1 MQRRSQMSRPRR
13 NRRSNMK
20 TRVGV
25 VATALVLGGGA
36 VAAVVASHGSGPAAA
51 LSASYNSRYHMSG
64 MTEWNTLDSAMNGWG
79 SSMGTSLNQL
89 ASVNQETLSQTT
101 QHSKSLDVQR
111 GIVVFASQHFL
122 ILQSKDGSLH
132 LWALSGHTQF
142 ENVATSMTGTTALTA
157 SSSASTQAVME
168 GQMVPAVVMMAG
180 DATTAAG
187 MLTPSYHPQTT
198 TIQVAGT
205 DLTVTVTITRNMATM
220 SQTATVPTSGFPMA
234 DPTTMTMS
242 AWSTAA
248 GSMTNLARGDLAM
261 IVGSRSHG
269 LLHASIILYTPLSVS
284 DVGGYL
290 GKGNP
295 PHPATSATAA
305 PTAEATHW

>member
-13 NRRSNMK
+13 NSRSNMK
-20 TRVGV
+20 TRLGV
-25 VATALVLGGGA
+25 VGTALVLGGGA

-51 LSASYNSRYHMSG
+51 LSASYNSRYHMAG

-79 SSMGTSLNQL
+79 SSMGTSLSQL
-89 ASVNQETLSQTT
+89 ASVNQETFSQTT

-122 ILQSKDGSLH
+122 ILQSKDGGLH
-132 LWALSGHTQF
+132 LWALSGNTQF
-142 ENVATSMTGTTALTA
+142 QNVATSMTGTTALTA
-157 SSSASTQAVME
+157 SSSASTQAVMD

-187 MLTPSYHPQTT
+187 MLTPSYHPQTVT
-198 TIQVAGT
+198 VQVAGT
-205 DLTVTVTITRNMATM
+205 DLTVTVTITRNTATM
-220 SQTATVPTSGFPMA
+220 SQTATVPTSGFPMP
-234 DPTTMTMS
+234 DPTMMTMS
-242 AWSTAA
+242 AWSTA
-248 GSMTNLARGDLAM
+248 GGMTNLARGDLAM
-261 IVGSRSHG
+261 VVGSRSHG
-269 LLHASIILYTPLSVS
+269 LLHASIVLYTPLSVS

-295 PHPATSATAA
+295 PHQATAA

>member
-13 NRRSNMK
+13 NGRSNMK
-20 TRVGV
+20 TRLGV

-36 VAAVVASHGSGPAAA
+36 VAAVVASHGASPAAA
-51 LSASYNSRYHMSG
+51 LSASYNSRYMNG

-79 SSMGTSLNQL
+79 SSMGTSLGQL
-89 ASVNQETLSQTT
+89 ASVNQQTFSQTT

-142 ENVATSMTGTTALTA
+142 ENVATSTMGTTALTA
-157 SSSASTQAVME
+157 SSSASTQAVMD
-168 GQMVPAVVMMAG
+168 GQMVPAVVAVAG

-205 DLTVTVTITRNMATM
+205 DLTVTVTVTRNMATM
-220 SQTATVPTSGFPMA
+220 SQTATVPTSGSPMP

-269 LLHASIILYTPLSVS
+269 LLHASIVLYTPLNVS